1 MTDAARDDYDSPWKE
16 ALERYFPDFLALLFP
31 RIHTAI
37 DWSKG
42 HEFLDKELQQ
52 VVRDAETGR
61 RHADKLAKVYTREGA
76 ETWVL
81 VHVEV
86 QGDAEA
92 GFAERMYI
100 YNYRIFDKY
109 RTDIVSLAVL
119 ADATATFRPSAY
131 ARERWGCALN
141 FCFPTCKLLDLNA
154 RWAELE
160 ADPNPFALVVM
171 AHLKAQESKDG
182 PTRKGWKMRLVR
194 LLYQRGYG
202 REDILELFRVL
213 DWLLQLPDGLER
225 EFKRELIAFEEQTN
239 MPYITSIERLSH
251 KEGHKEGHQEGQANM
266 LLSLLTV
273 KFGPLGEA
281 HRQRVLD
288 ADAQTLLHWS
298 TRLLSA
304 RTLDEVFSAGS
315 RPESE
320 H

>member
-1 MTDAARDDYDSPWKE
+1 MTDASRDDYDSPWKE
-16 ALERYFPDFLALLFP
+16 ALEHYFPHFLALLFP

-52 VVRDAETGR
+52 VVRDAESGR

-92 GFAERMYI
+92 GFAERMYV

-109 RTDIVSLAVL
+109 RVDIVSLAVL
-119 ADATATFRPSAY
+119 ADATASFRPSAY
-131 ARERWGCALN
+131 VRERWGCALR
-141 FCFPTCKLLDLNA
+141 FRFPIRKLLDLQV

-182 PTRKGWKMRLVR
+182 ATRKGAKMRLVR
-194 LLYQRGYG
+194 LLYQRGYS

-225 EFKRELIAFEEQTN
+225 EFRRELIAFEEQTD
-239 MPYITSIERLSH
+239 MPYITSIERLGRQ
-251 KEGHKEGHQEGQANM
+251 EGRQEGQATL
-266 LLSLLTV
+266 LLSLLAV

-281 HRQRVLD
+281 DRQRILD
-288 ADAQTLLHWS
+288 ADAETLLQWS

-304 RTLDEVFSAGS
+304 RTLEDVFGADS
-315 RPESE
+315 RPDSE

>member
-1 MTDAARDDYDSPWKE
+1 MTDASRDDYDSPWKE

-52 VVRDAETGR
+52 VVRDAESGR
-61 RHADKLAKVYTREGA
+61 RHADKLARVYTHEGA

-86 QGDAEA
+86 QGDPEA
-92 GFAERMYI
+92 GFAERMYV

-119 ADATATFRPSAY
+119 ADATARFRPSAY
-131 ARERWGCALN
+131 TRERWGCALN
-141 FCFPTCKLLDLNA
+141 FHFPTCKLLDLNA

-160 ADPNPFALVVM
+160 ADTNPFALVVM
-171 AHLKAQESKDG
+171 AHLKAQESRDG
-182 PTRKGWKMRLVR
+182 VTRKGWKMRLVR

-213 DWLLQLPDGLER
+213 DWLLQLPEDLALEFR
-225 EFKRELIAFEEQTN
+225 RELIAFEEQAN
-239 MPYITSIERLSH
+239 MPYITSIERLGRQ
-251 KEGHKEGHQEGQANM
+251 EGRQEGQANM
-266 LLSLLTV
+266 LLSLLAV

-281 HRQRVLD
+281 ERQRVLD
-288 ADAQTLLHWS
+288 ADAETLLQWS
-298 TRLLSA
+298 TRLLTA
-304 RTLDEVFSAGS
+304 RTLEEVFGTG
-315 RPESE
+315 PWTDSE
-320 H
+320 Y

>member
-1 MTDAARDDYDSPWKE
+1 MTDASRDDYDSPWKE
-16 ALERYFPDFLALLFP
+16 ALEHYFPHFLALLFP

-52 VVRDAETGR
+52 VVRDAESGR

-92 GFAERMYI
+92 GFAERMYV

-109 RTDIVSLAVL
+109 RVDIVSLAVL
-119 ADATATFRPSAY
+119 ADATASFRPSAY
-131 ARERWGCALN
+131 VRERWGCALR
-141 FCFPTCKLLDLNA
+141 FRFPIRKLLDLQV

-182 PTRKGWKMRLVR
+182 ATRKGAKMRLVR
-194 LLYQRGYG
+194 LLYQRGYS

-225 EFKRELIAFEEQTN
+225 EFRRELIAFEEQTD
-239 MPYITSIERLSH
+239 MPYITSIERL
-251 KEGHKEGHQEGQANM
+251 GRQEGQATL
-266 LLSLLTV
+266 LLSLLAV

-281 HRQRVLD
+281 DRQRILD
-288 ADAQTLLHWS
+288 ADAETLLQWS

-304 RTLDEVFSAGS
+304 RTLEDVFGADP
-315 RPESE
+315 RPDSE